1 MPYLIE
7 KIGRV
12 YRVINPITGKI
23 HSKGTTLTKAKK
35 QIKLMHMI
43 DHLRFLPY

>member
-1 MPYLIE
+1 MPYIIE

-12 YRVINPITGKI
+12 YRVINPITHVI

-35 QIKLMHMI
+35 QVKLLHMI
-43 DHLRFLPY
+43 DNKIIFR